1 VSTGNRGERED
12 QLVAILRER
21 ASRTLMFHQAVTDL
35 AGLGPT
41 DMKALDLARNEA
53 DLTAGRL
60 AQITGLSTSATT
72 AVLDRLER
80 RGFVE
85 RRRDPADRRKV
96 VVVATGRHDSVLGSI
111 FGEVESFTRE
121 VLADYD
127 EDQLALLAE
136 FLERLNRGTER
147 LTRQVTARPRINSA
161 RVGQRAVRD

>member
-1 VSTGNRGERED
+1 MSAGNRSERED
-12 QLVAILRER
+12 QLVAVLRER

-41 DMKALDLARNEA
+41 HMKALDLARNED

-85 RRRDPADRRKV
+85 RRRDPTDRRKV
-96 VVVATGRHDSVLGSI
+96 VVVATGRHDSELGSI
-111 FGEVESFTRE
+111 FREVESFTRE

-147 LTRQVTARPRINSA
+147 LTRQVTARPRLSSA
-161 RVGQRAVRD
+161 AVGQRPVRD

>member
-1 VSTGNRGERED
+1 LSAGNRGERED
-12 QLVAILRER
+12 QLVAVLRER

-41 DMKALDLARNEA
+41 DMKALDLARSEE

-96 VVVATGRHDSVLGSI
+96 VVVATGRHDSELGSI
-111 FGEVESFTRE
+111 FREVESFTRE

-136 FLERLNRGTER
+136 FLERLNRGSER
-147 LTRQVTARPRINSA
+147 LTRQVTARPRIDSGA
-161 RVGQRAVRD
+161 VGQRAVRD

>member
-1 VSTGNRGERED
+1 VSAGNRDERED
-12 QLVAILRER
+12 QLVAVLRER

-35 AGLGPT
+35 AG
-41 DMKALDLARNEA
+41 NEA

-96 VVVATGRHDSVLGSI
+96 VVVATGRHDSELGSI
-111 FGEVESFTRE
+111 FREVESFTRE

-147 LTRQVTARPRINSA
+147 LTRQVTARPRMSSA
-161 RVGQRAVRD
+161 AVGQREVRD